1 MLNYDALRGH
11 LDNILAQMK
20 EYQFQLQMVVFLLLY
35 ISYGKSSADMLL
47 LSCIEVLDK
56 LHFIKNVE
64 NVEKLNFRSK
74 STEYY
79 YLMTLSGF

>member
-47 LSCIEVLDK
+47 LSWGFIWCIYKLRIFTVCMYILYVLE
-56 LHFIKNVE
+56 LGKN
-64 NVEKLNFRSK
+64 N
-74 STEYY
+74 
-79 YLMTLSGF
+79 

>member
-47 LSCIEVLDK
+47 LSWGFIWCFYKLRIFTVCMYILYVLE
-56 LHFIKNVE
+56 LGKN
-64 NVEKLNFRSK
+64 N
-74 STEYY
+74 
-79 YLMTLSGF
+79 